1 MIKPINNNKQS
12 EEGLNILYEEDAR
25 KMYRKWDNV
34 KHIAEE
40 LKENARP
47 RKVYSS
53 GLWGLSIKTKER
65 MQGKSGKGLN
75 FGVIVTL
82 KSIDEENRIDDFI
95 KLCMVRGLLVTPVD
109 VQNQIDIYQQ
119 AEEEIIFD

>member
-1 MIKPINNNKQS
+1 M
-12 EEGLNILYEEDAR
+12 NIRYEADAR

-47 RKVYSS
+47 RKVYGS

-65 MQGKSGKGLN
+65 MQNKAGKGLN
-75 FGVIVTL
+75 FGVVVTL
-82 KSIDEENRIDDFI
+82 KSIDGENRIDDFI
-95 KLCMVRGLLVTPVD
+95 KLCMVRGLLVTPVN

-119 AEEEIIFD
+119 AEEEIEFD

>member
-53 GLWGLSIKTKER
+53 GLWGLALKQKKEC
-65 MQGKSGKGLN
+65 KA
-75 FGVIVTL
+75 
-82 KSIDEENRIDDFI
+82 
-95 KLCMVRGLLVTPVD
+95 KLERD
-109 VQNQIDIYQQ
+109 
-119 AEEEIIFD
+119 

>member
-40 LKENARP
+40 LKENAHP

-53 GLWGLSIKTKER
+53 GFWGLSIKQKKEC
-65 MQGKSGKGLN
+65 KA
-75 FGVIVTL
+75 
-82 KSIDEENRIDDFI
+82 
-95 KLCMVRGLLVTPVD
+95 KLERD
-109 VQNQIDIYQQ
+109 
-119 AEEEIIFD
+119 

>member
-1 MIKPINNNKQS
+1 MDIHFGRVKEKDKKVTIQPINNNKQA
-12 EEGLNILYEEDAR
+12 EEGVNILYEEDAR

-47 RKVYSS
+47 RKVYGS

-65 MQGKSGKGLN
+65 MQNKALYLHMNLN
-75 FGVIVTL
+75 LWHYDSLLI
-82 KSIDEENRIDDFI
+82 NRTRHSHF
-95 KLCMVRGLLVTPVD
+95 LYL
-109 VQNQIDIYQQ
+109 
-119 AEEEIIFD
+119 